1 MQLRP
6 YQSDDAE
13 LISSWVRDERTH
25 ALWCAN
31 LFPYPAT
38 AESIEALR
46 ADVFAR
52 WTARCYVA
60 TEIDGTPAGCFFL
73 HKNVEKRDA
82 YLTFVV
88 VDSRRRGEGLGTA
101 MLRLAAGLA
110 FSDGSMDT
118 LSLKVFDVNTAALR
132 CYRAVG
138 FDVVEQSPNALCF
151 RGECW
156 GSCRMSLRR
165 ERYMTEAK

>member
-6 YQSDDAE
+6 YQSGDAAV
-13 LISSWVRDERTH
+13 IASWVCDERTH

-38 AESIEALR
+38 AESFEALR

-52 WTARCYVA
+52 RTARCYVA
-60 TEIDGTPAGCFFL
+60 TDIDGVPVGCFFL
-73 HKNVEKRDA
+73 HKNEEKRDA

-88 VDSRRRGEGLGTA
+88 VDSHRRGEGLGTA

-110 FSDGSMDT
+110 FSDSSIDT
-118 LSLKVFDVNTAALR
+118 LSLTVFAENTAALR
-132 CYRAVG
+132 CYHAVG
-138 FDVVEQSPNALCF
+138 FDMLEQVPNAFPF
-151 RGECW
+151 RDECW
-156 GSCRMSLRR
+156 GRCRMSLKRTR
-165 ERYMTEAK
+165 HMSEV